1 MIITIARQCG
11 SGGVSIGKMVSEH
24 FDIPIYDKTALNK
37 LAQSKGIY
45 DKHANFLD
53 ERTVN
58 SLLYAISRG
67 DNVLDITSTP
77 KEVLH
82 EMIGDQDCIL
92 VGRCGN
98 YVYKDREDATSV
110 FLYGDLDKRIDVMMK
125 RLSISEKIARK
136 VVNDTDEERKT
147 YHNYYTH
154 QEWGAA
160 ENYNLNLDSFEEGF
174 EMCAKKIISHVEG
187 LTKK

>member
-11 SGGVSIGKMVSEH
+11 SGGVSIGKMVADH
-24 FDIPIYDKTALNK
+24 FEIPIYDKTALNK
-37 LAQSKGIY
+37 LAQKNGLY
-45 DKHANFLD
+45 DKYSNFLD

-58 SLLYAISRG
+58 SLLYAISKG

-77 KEVLH
+77 KQVLTEVLG
-82 EMIGDQDCIL
+82 EQDCVL

-98 YVYKDREDATSV
+98 YVYKDSPDCTSV
-110 FLYGDLDKRIDVMMK
+110 FLYGDLDKRVEGMMK

-136 VVNDTDEERKT
+136 VVTDTDEERKT

-154 QEWGAA
+154 EEWGAA
-160 ENYNLNLDSFEEGF
+160 DGYDLSIDSFAQGF
-174 EMCAKKIISHVEG
+174 DESAKKIIAFVEG
-187 LTKK
+187 KK